1 MKKRSPDSEKNTLE
15 KYTLGGN
22 LAFMLRK
29 AWQLDK
35 SLMTV
40 TVLQMPVLVLLPLCT
55 TYLSS
60 YMVKWVSGD
69 ISPGRLTANILGLSA
84 VLLILHLANKVMDAK
99 VNWGSMLNRMQYI
112 MICSDKAMD
121 MDYENLENPEGQT
134 KMQKALNAVYSSNA
148 GAQQLFR
155 QLVNMVS
162 NLMGLA
168 AYSALIASLSPWLVV
183 LLAVMTLT
191 AHFVNKANNAWNHRH
206 KDDWVPLDRKLD
218 YIRRQTGETEYAK
231 DIRLYNMRSWLE
243 GLFESLLQERMNW
256 YKKGAARDMGVDV
269 FAGLLTFIR
278 DGAAYGFLIYCILE
292 KGMSAADFVF
302 YFGVISQYS
311 SWLLGLIWHYSEVE
325 RTSLNF
331 SDVREFLDRKDTFR
345 RGSGESLPG
354 EAPEIVFRNVSFSYP
369 GSDSPTI
376 DHISFT
382 IKKGEKLAL
391 VGSNGAGKTTL
402 VKLLCGLYHASEGQ
416 ITVAGKDVC
425 SYDRDEYYTLLS
437 AVFQDIYLMPTTV
450 AKNVALCE
458 EVKIDRKKLEK
469 VLKLSG
475 IGKKVDS
482 LPKKEQTIL
491 LKGVREEGV
500 DLSGG
505 EKQKLALARALYK
518 GGSIIVLDEPTAALD
533 PVAENEIY
541 QKYNEL
547 TREATSIFI
556 SHRLS
561 STRFCDR
568 ILFLEQGR
576 IAEEGTH
583 EELMA
588 LGGKY
593 AAMYEIQSRYYREK
607 TPLQMPGAPMELY
620 L

>member
-1 MKKRSPDSEKNTLE
+1 
-15 KYTLGGN
+15 
-22 LAFMLRK
+22 
-29 AWQLDK
+29 
-35 SLMTV
+35 
-40 TVLQMPVLVLLPLCT
+40 
-55 TYLSS
+55 
-60 YMVKWVSGD
+60 
-69 ISPGRLTANILGLSA
+69 
-84 VLLILHLANKVMDAK
+84 
-99 VNWGSMLNRMQYI
+99 
-112 MICSDKAMD
+112 
-121 MDYENLENPEGQT
+121 
-134 KMQKALNAVYSSNA
+134 
-148 GAQQLFR
+148 
-155 QLVNMVS
+155 
-162 NLMGLA
+162 
-168 AYSALIASLSPWLVV
+168 
-183 LLAVMTLT
+183 
-191 AHFVNKANNAWNHRH
+191 
-206 KDDWVPLDRKLD
+206 
-218 YIRRQTGETEYAK
+218 
-231 DIRLYNMRSWLE
+231 
-243 GLFESLLQERMNW
+243 
-256 YKKGAARDMGVDV
+256 MGVDV

-302 YFGVISQYS
+302 YFGLISQYS

-331 SDVREFLDRKDTFR
+331 SDVREFLDIKDTFR
-345 RGSGESLPG
+345 RGSGENLPG
-354 EAPEIVFRNVSFSYP
+354 EAPEIAFRDVSFSYP
-369 GSDSPTI
+369 GSDSPAI

-469 VLKLSG
+469 VLELSG

-533 PVAENEIY
+533 PIAEYEIYSRFNEIIGGRTAIY
-541 QKYNEL
+541 
-547 TREATSIFI
+547 I

-561 STRFCDR
+561 SCKFCDD
-568 ILFLEQGR
+568 IAVFHMGELEQRGR
-576 IAEEGTH
+576 H
-583 EELMA
+583 EELA
-588 LGGKY
+588 ADAGGIY
-593 AAMYEIQSRYYREK
+593 YELWNAQAQHYVE
-607 TPLQMPGAPMELY
+607 G
-620 L
+620 

>member
-1 MKKRSPDSEKNTLE
+1 MKKKSSDSV
-15 KYTLGGN
+15 KYTFGGN

-35 SLMTV
+35 SLMMV

-69 ISPGRLTANILGLSA
+69 ISPGQLAAYILGLSA
-84 VLLILHLANKVMDAK
+84 ALLILHLANRVMDAK
-99 VNWGSMLNRMQYI
+99 VNWGSMLNRIQYI
-112 MICSDKAMD
+112 VICGDKAMD
-121 MDYENLENPEGQT
+121 MDYENLENQEGQT
-134 KMQKALNAVYSSNA
+134 KMQKALNAVYNSN
-148 GAQQLFR
+148 GGTQQLFR

-168 AYSALIASLSPWLVV
+168 AYSALIASLSPWLVAV
-183 LLAVMTLT
+183 LAVMTLT
-191 AHFVNKANNAWNHRH
+191 VHFANRANNAWNHRH

-218 YIRRQTGETEYAK
+218 YVRRHAGETAYAK
-231 DIRLYNMRSWLE
+231 DIRLYGMRGWLE
-243 GLFESLLQERMNW
+243 EMFDSLLRERMVW
-256 YKKGAARDMGVDV
+256 YKKGETREMGVDI
-269 FAGLLTFIR
+269 FSGILNFIR
-278 DGAAYGFLIYCILE
+278 DGAAYGFLIYCIFE

-302 YFGVISQYS
+302 YFGLISQYS

-331 SDVREFLDRKDTFR
+331 SDVREFLDIKDTFH
-345 RGSGESLPG
+345 RGSGEALPG
-354 EAPEIVFRNVSFSYP
+354 EAPEIAFRDVSFSYP
-369 GSDSPTI
+369 GSVSPAI

-402 VKLLCGLYHASEGQ
+402 VKLLCGLYHASAGQ
-416 ITVAGKDVC
+416 VTVEGKDVC

-458 EVKIDRKKLEK
+458 EDRIDRKKLEK
-469 VLKLSG
+469 VLELSG
-475 IGKKVDS
+475 ISEKVDS
-482 LPKKEQTIL
+482 LPEKERTIL
-491 LKGVREEGV
+491 HKGVREEGT

-533 PVAENEIY
+533 PVAAKEIY
-541 QKYNEL
+541 RKYNEL
-547 TREATSIFI
+547 TKAATSIFI

-568 ILFLEQGR
+568 ILFLEHGR

-593 AAMYEIQSRYYREK
+593 AAMYEIQSRYYREEV
-607 TPLQMPGAPMELY
+607 PGQMCGAPGTAAES
-620 L
+620 

>member
-1 MKKRSPDSEKNTLE
+1 MEKKFSNSA
-15 KYTLGGN
+15 KYTFGGN

-35 SLMTV
+35 SLMLV

-60 YMVKWVSGD
+60 YMVKWVSGNL
-69 ISPGRLTANILGLSA
+69 SPGQLAMNILGLSA
-84 VLLILHLANKVMDAK
+84 ALLILHLANKVMDAK

-155 QLVNMVS
+155 QMVDMVS
-162 NLMGLA
+162 NLMGLV
-168 AYSALIASLSPWLVV
+168 AYSALIASLSPWLVA
-183 LLAVMTLT
+183 LLAVMTLA
-191 AHFVNKANNAWNHRH
+191 AHFVNRANNAWNHRH

-218 YIRRQTGETEYAK
+218 YICRQAGETAYAR
-231 DIRLYNMRSWLE
+231 DIRLYGMSSWLQE
-243 GLFESLLQERMNW
+243 LFDSLLRERMNW
-256 YKKGAARDMGVDV
+256 YKKGEARDMGVDV
-269 FAGLLTFIR
+269 FSGILTFIR
-278 DGAAYGFLIYCILE
+278 DGAAYGFLIYCIVE

-302 YFGVISQYS
+302 YFGLISQYS
-311 SWLLGLIWHYSEVE
+311 SWLLGLIQRYSEVE
-325 RTSLNF
+325 RTSMGF
-331 SDVREFLDRKDTFR
+331 SDVREFLDIEDTFR
-345 RGSGESLPG
+345 RGKGEKLPVG
-354 EAPEIVFRNVSFSYP
+354 APEIVFRDVSFSYP
-369 GSDSPTI
+369 GSEMRTI

-458 EVKIDRKKLEK
+458 EDKIDKRKLEK
-469 VLKLSG
+469 ALELSG
-475 IGKKVDS
+475 IHKKTGL

-491 LKGVREEGV
+491 LKGVREEGT

-541 QKYNEL
+541 RKYNEL
-547 TREATSIFI
+547 TQEATSVFI

-588 LGGKY
+588 LGRKY
-593 AAMYEIQSRYYREK
+593 AAMYEIQSRYYRE
-607 TPLQMPGAPMELY
+607 
-620 L
+620 

>member
-1 MKKRSPDSEKNTLE
+1 MKKKSSDSV
-15 KYTLGGN
+15 KYTFGGN

-35 SLMTV
+35 SLMMV

-69 ISPGRLTANILGLSA
+69 ISPGQLAAYILGLSA
-84 VLLILHLANKVMDAK
+84 ALLILHLANRVMDAK
-99 VNWGSMLNRMQYI
+99 VNWGSMLNRIQYI
-112 MICSDKAMD
+112 VICGDKAMD
-121 MDYENLENPEGQT
+121 MDYENLENQEGQT
-134 KMQKALNAVYSSNA
+134 KMQKALNAVYNSN
-148 GAQQLFR
+148 GGTQQLFR
-155 QLVNMVS
+155 QLVNTVS

-168 AYSALIASLSPWLVV
+168 AYSALIASLSPWLVAV
-183 LLAVMTLT
+183 LAVMTLT
-191 AHFVNKANNAWNHRH
+191 VHFANRANNAWNHRH

-218 YIRRQTGETEYAK
+218 YVRRHAGETAYAK
-231 DIRLYNMRSWLE
+231 DIRLYGMRGWLE
-243 GLFESLLQERMNW
+243 EMFDSLLRERMIW
-256 YKKGAARDMGVDV
+256 YKKGETREMGVDI
-269 FAGLLTFIR
+269 FSGIINFIR
-278 DGAAYGFLIYCILE
+278 DGAAYGFLIYCIFE

-302 YFGVISQYS
+302 YFGLISQYS

-331 SDVREFLDRKDTFR
+331 SDVREFLDIKDTFR
-345 RGSGESLPG
+345 RGSGEPLPG
-354 EAPEIVFRNVSFSYP
+354 EAPEIAFRDVSFSYP
-369 GSDSPTI
+369 GSVSPAI

-402 VKLLCGLYHASEGQ
+402 VKLLCGLYHASAGQ
-416 ITVAGKDVC
+416 VTVEGKDVC

-458 EVKIDRKKLEK
+458 EDRIDRKKLEK
-469 VLKLSG
+469 VLELSG
-475 IGKKVDS
+475 ISEKVNS
-482 LPKKEQTIL
+482 LPEKERTIL
-491 LKGVREEGV
+491 LKGVREEGT

-541 QKYNEL
+541 RKYNEL
-547 TREATSIFI
+547 TKAATSIFI

-568 ILFLEQGR
+568 ILFLEHGR

-593 AAMYEIQSRYYREK
+593 AAMYEIQSRYYREEV
-607 TPLQMPGAPMELY
+607 PGQMCAPGTAAES
-620 L
+620 

>member
-15 KYTLGGN
+15 KYTLGGS

-55 TYLSS
+55 TYRSS

-218 YIRRQTGETEYAK
+218 YIRRQAGETEYAK

-256 YKKGAARDMGVDV
+256 YK
-269 FAGLLTFIR
+269 T
-278 DGAAYGFLIYCILE
+278 
-292 KGMSAADFVF
+292 
-302 YFGVISQYS
+302 
-311 SWLLGLIWHYSEVE
+311 
-325 RTSLNF
+325 
-331 SDVREFLDRKDTFR
+331 
-345 RGSGESLPG
+345 
-354 EAPEIVFRNVSFSYP
+354 VS
-369 GSDSPTI
+369 
-376 DHISFT
+376 
-382 IKKGEKLAL
+382 
-391 VGSNGAGKTTL
+391 V
-402 VKLLCGLYHASEGQ
+402 
-416 ITVAGKDVC
+416 
-425 SYDRDEYYTLLS
+425 
-437 AVFQDIYLMPTTV
+437 
-450 AKNVALCE
+450 
-458 EVKIDRKKLEK
+458 
-469 VLKLSG
+469 
-475 IGKKVDS
+475 
-482 LPKKEQTIL
+482 
-491 LKGVREEGV
+491 
-500 DLSGG
+500 
-505 EKQKLALARALYK
+505 
-518 GGSIIVLDEPTAALD
+518 
-533 PVAENEIY
+533 
-541 QKYNEL
+541 
-547 TREATSIFI
+547 
-556 SHRLS
+556 
-561 STRFCDR
+561 
-568 ILFLEQGR
+568 
-576 IAEEGTH
+576 
-583 EELMA
+583 
-588 LGGKY
+588 
-593 AAMYEIQSRYYREK
+593 
-607 TPLQMPGAPMELY
+607 
-620 L
+620 